1 MAGRSADAGDRLGSS
16 LAGGGAADAEAGS
29 SRAVAAE
36 PAGVPAVRV
45 TGEDGEDGI
54 RGEEKGFLAALH
66 IPGSSRNSHENQSS
80 FLLLGVGMGGCGFL
94 RV

>member
-1 MAGRSADAGDRLGSS
+1 MSSWFPVAGRSANAGDRLGSS

-45 TGEDGEDGI
+45 AGEDGI
-54 RGEEKGFLAALH
+54 WGEEKGSLAALH
-66 IPGSSRNSHENQSS
+66 RPGPGPFGSSRNRHENRSS
-80 FLLLGVGMGGCGFL
+80 RSSCSA
-94 RV
+94 

>member
-36 PAGVPAVRV
+36 PAGVPAERV
-45 TGEDGEDGI
+45 TGEHGEDGI
-54 RGEEKGFLAALH
+54 GARGRG
-66 IPGSSRNSHENQSS
+66 PGLPSTYLG
-80 FLLLGVGMGGCGFL
+80 LLETATRI
-94 RV
+94 RVPFSCSV